1 MTETTTGFADLKFAQ
16 NEASLAEFMARQA
29 INGMATVTIVRVEA
43 VNGDTVDVLPMVHQ
57 IDGAGTAIPHGIIH
71 DVPWFSLRAGAAAV
85 RATPVVGDIG
95 MAAFCHNDTSSVRA
109 TKKPAPPPTRR
120 RFDWADGLYFG
131 GFLGPTAT
139 AFVDITEDQIE
150 VKAPAIK
157 LTGPVEITG
166 DVSVTGSLTATGEV
180 TGNGKALS
188 THTHG
193 SVTVGSGTSGPP
205 T

>member
-1 MTETTTGFADLKFAQ
+1 MTITGQGNLRDTQ
-16 NEASLAEFMARQA
+16 NDASLIEFIGRKI
-29 INGMATVTIVRVEA
+29 INGMATITLVQVKA
-43 VNGDTVDVLPMVHQ
+43 VSGDTVDVQPMVHQ
-57 IDGAGTAIPHGIIH
+57 LDGANNAIPHGIIH
-71 DVPWFSLRAGAAAV
+71 ALPWFSLRAGAAAI

-109 TKKPAPPPTRR
+109 TKKPAPPPSRR
-120 RFDWADGLYFG
+120 RFDWADGLYLG
-131 GFLGPTAT
+131 GFLGPVAT
-139 AFVDITEDQIE
+139 AFIDVTEDQIE

-188 THTHG
+188 THTHSG
-193 SVTVGSGTSGPP
+193 VTAGSGTSGPP